1 MNWGTK
7 ITLAFIGFI
16 AFIMYMVISAF
27 GQDFDLVAEDYYAQE
42 INYQSKL
49 EKQANLL
56 RSESKVEILN
66 EAHQLTFTFPNEAK
80 TFGEIYFYHPSKK
93 LFDRTIPIQLNDA
106 GIQIVGRENIVP
118 GNYRIYIEWTVDGDS
133 YFQQEK
139 LFLP

>member
-7 ITLAFIGFI
+7 ITLAYAGFI
-16 AFIMYMVISAF
+16 AFIMYMVIRAF
-27 GQDFDLVAEDYYAQE
+27 GQDFDLVADDYYAQE

-56 RSESKVEILN
+56 RSESKVEIRN
-66 EAHQLTFTFPNEAK
+66 EPHQLTFTFPKSSK
-80 TFGEIYFYHPSKK
+80 TVGEIYFYHPSKK
-93 LFDRTIPIQLNDA
+93 LFDRTIPIELSDDGVQVVDRA
-106 GIQIVGRENIVP
+106 DIVP
-118 GNYRIYIEWTVDGDS
+118 GNYRVYIEWKAGETS